1 MVTANTCIRCGAPL
15 SGNKCEYCGTV
26 YGGRGFTGGF
36 DAYKG
41 TITVNGE
48 SIECYISDIEYETL
62 VADCG
67 RDISGRILHT
77 PVSTKRKIT
86 LVEW

>member
-1 MVTANTCIRCGAPL
+1 MVTADTCIRCGAPL

-26 YGGRGFTGGF
+26 YGGRSFSGAF

-48 SIECYISDIEYETL
+48 AIECYISDIEYETL
-62 VADCG
+62 AADCG
-67 RDISGRILHT
+67 RDISGRILHA